1 MKPGANAHLGRMT
14 ATAQNLAAPDAGTGA
29 DSRPLTVAT
38 YNMQKGFGTDMRRRP
53 DRTRAVIAGLGAD
66 VLALQEADRRFR
78 TRRGVLD
85 LPRIE
90 AETGLRP
97 VPLRRRSTR
106 EAHGWHGNLL
116 LLREGTVEEAQSLSL
131 PGAEPR
137 GAVIADLDIPGPGR
151 IRVIAAHLGLSG
163 RARAAQ
169 ARVLA
174 EHVAE
179 DGRPT
184 ILLGD
189 LNEWRAGPATALA
202 ALYARFGDPGMGKS
216 FPAPLPMLALDRIFV
231 SVRPRAFEVTVHDG
245 EAARRASDH
254 LPLVARIRF

>member
-1 MKPGANAHLGRMT
+1 MADALHPPH
-14 ATAQNLAAPDAGTGA
+14 QAAAVVTGPR
-29 DSRPLTVAT
+29 DLTVAN
-38 YNMQKGFGTDMRRRP
+38 YNIHTGFGSDLRRRP
-53 DRTRAVIAGLGAD
+53 DRTRGVIAGLGAD
-66 VLALQEADRRFR
+66 ILALQEADRRFR

-97 VPLRRRSTR
+97 VPLRHRSGR
-106 EAHGWHGNLL
+106 DAHGWHGNLL
-116 LLREGTVEEAQSLSL
+116 LLRAGTVEETRTIDL

-137 GAVIADLDIPGPGR
+137 GAVVADLDIPGHGR
-151 IRVIAAHLGLSG
+151 LRVIAAHLGLTG
-163 RARAAQ
+163 RARAQQ
-169 ARVLA
+169 AEILA
-174 EHVAE
+174 GEVTA

-189 LNEWRAGPATALA
+189 LNEWRAGPQSTLA
-202 ALYARFGDPGMGKS
+202 PLYARFGAPGMGRS

-231 SVRPRAFEVTVHDG
+231 SVEPQDFKVSVHADG
-245 EAARRASDH
+245 AARIASDH